1 MPVGLEPPTK
11 FPNLL
16 SHLWSAFLVLNRTRG
31 AGFSGP
37 NPISYEQIKAWKEL
51 TANDLEPWEVDV
63 VMKLDGIYLGVAH
76 A

>member
-1 MPVGLEPPTK
+1 MPAGLEPPTK
-11 FPNLL
+11 FPSLL
-16 SHLWSAFLVLNRTRG
+16 SHLWSAFLVLNRARS

>member
-1 MPVGLEPPTK
+1 MPAGLEPPTK
-11 FPNLL
+11 FPSLL
-16 SHLWSAFLVLNRTRG
+16 SHLWSAFLVLNRARS

-76 A
+76 G